1 MGKEYKGGL
10 TRDFFI
16 LGGLN
21 VFISLALIYYG
32 LQYSRIWQPI
42 GLAFIIFAILLLGGL
57 ALIFFR
63 NLTKRFRLY
72 KEGLVYKCGG
82 RSYSIKWDQ
91 LKIFYPPKP
100 SKKFFKTAILGDSVD
115 AFQIDSF
122 AFPGFDEIIREVKK
136 MQKRGTPSQVRKYS
150 LY

>member
-1 MGKEYKGGL
+1 M
-10 TRDFFI
+10 
-16 LGGLN
+16 N
-21 VFISLALIYYG
+21 VLISLALIYYG

-42 GLAFIIFAILLLGGL
+42 GLAFIIFAVLLLGCL

-63 NLTKRFRLY
+63 NLTKKFRLY
-72 KEGLVYKCGG
+72 NEGLVYKCGG
-82 RSYSIKWDQ
+82 RSYSIQWDQ

-100 SKKFFKTAILGDSVD
+100 SKKFFKTAVFGDSVD

-122 AFPGFDEIIREVKK
+122 AFPGFDEIIQEVKK